1 MSNIMPGDSPNKK
14 SKKKVRSNKPENSE
28 LEKSNKKAKS
38 ESVSAPKNESESV
51 PKNESESVPK
61 NESES
66 ARVSAEEIR
75 MERELTN
82 QEILNNITKNA
93 TYHSKP
99 IAIMTMG
106 IPGSGKTTLVQKF
119 INENLHK
126 IFPKKTV
133 TDKYSVS
140 EFVNC
145 NPDDILPYISEPDNK
160 KRLAIASKKNGAL
173 IKKIRESELKYSMIY
188 DGTGSNLSSYK
199 GNINK
204 YIENGYTILLIYI
217 MTNPLVAKN
226 RIGKRSR
233 KVSKT
238 KVNTIFKALEN
249 RYPKGHALNGKNL
262 YEYYSEL
269 VSKRGGYHIRIDNT
283 FKPKVIDGNLPKS
296 LNIKM

>member
-14 SKKKVRSNKPENSE
+14 SKKKVRSNKSENSE
-28 LEKSNKKAKS
+28 LEKSNKKAKN
-38 ESVSAPKNESESV
+38 ESVSAPK
-51 PKNESESVPK
+51 
-61 NESES
+61 SES

-173 IKKIRESELKYSMIY
+173 IKRIRESELKYSMIY
-188 DGTGSNLSSYK
+188 DGTGSNLASYK

-296 LNIKM
+296 LLIKI

>member
-1 MSNIMPGDSPNKK
+1 MSNIMPGDSP
-14 SKKKVRSNKPENSE
+14 SNKSYKKNRLNKSEKSE
-28 LEKSNKKAKS
+28 LEKSNKKS
-38 ESVSAPKNESESV
+38 KNESEISN
-51 PKNESESVPK
+51 KNDSER
-61 NESES
+61 
-66 ARVSAEEIR
+66 ARAEEIK

-106 IPGSGKTTLVQKF
+106 IPGSGKTTLVKKF
-119 INENLHK
+119 IKDNLHK
-126 IFPKKTV
+126 IFPKKNV

-173 IKKIRESELKYSMIY
+173 IKKIRESEQKYSMIY
-188 DGTGSNLSSYK
+188 DGTGSNLASYK

-204 YIENGYTILLIYI
+204 YIENGYTILLIYVV
-217 MTNPLVAKN
+217 TNPLVAKN

-249 RYPKGHALNGKNL
+249 RYPRGHALNGKNL

-269 VSKRGGYHIRIDNT
+269 VSKKGGYHIRIDNT
-283 FKPKVIDGNLPKS
+283 FNPKVIDGNLPKS
-296 LNIKM
+296 LLIKI